1 MWVDKDCEI
10 YSISVKLWLEKNDIK
25 IYSAHNEENPVFT
38 ERFIR
43 NTYHITTKMKSVE
56 VKSNTH
62 INSSKE
68 INDEDLNLNW

>member
-10 YSISVKLWLEKNDIK
+10 YSISVKLWLEKNDIE

-43 NTYHITTKMKSVE
+43 T
-56 VKSNTH
+56 VKNKNYKCM
-62 INSSKE
+62 NS
-68 INDEDLNLNW
+68 